1 MTFSAIHS
9 LWCFGM
15 KFFCSFV
22 LIMLIIVAPVFAQT
36 YVSLDAVVYPPGSI
50 LSFSVYANEIE
61 LPEQLNCR
69 LESAATMVMVT
80 AVKGDTTA
88 GRGKSYRL
96 SLPSGIDG
104 PITLSIE
111 GVDASPVMFLI
122 SIPDGEFGTSSGNL
136 EEYPTLSTLFNL
148 AQPYITNIAPY
159 EPIYFLAGTNL
170 TKSKFQYSFKYRLL
184 NPEGSLSESMPW
196 LQGLHL
202 AFTQTSFWDLQSES
216 TPFQDTSY
224 KPELFVLS
232 PNSGLRPNI
241 MDGLFFQ
248 LGYKHE
254 SNGRSG
260 LESRSTNSLYLQS
273 IMVFYDE
280 ESRFGLGLSPK
291 IWVYVAN
298 DNETNPDLSNYRG
311 YFDIE
316 LRLGKAD
323 SLIFGSIVSW
333 AKEGG
338 AIQADL
344 TYPVGQFLG
353 DNLAIYLQLQYVN
366 ALGESLITYQD
377 RTEAFR
383 IGFSVVR

>member
-1 MTFSAIHS
+1 
-9 LWCFGM
+9 
-15 KFFCSFV
+15 
-22 LIMLIIVAPVFAQT
+22 
-36 YVSLDAVVYPPGSI
+36 
-50 LSFSVYANEIE
+50 
-61 LPEQLNCR
+61 
-69 LESAATMVMVT
+69 MVMVA
-80 AVKGDTTA
+80 AVKSGTA
-88 GRGKSYRL
+88 TESVQRYRL
-96 SLPSGIDG
+96 SLPSEIDG
-104 PITLSIE
+104 PITLLIE
-111 GVDASPVMFLI
+111 GVDASPVMFMI
-122 SIPDGEFGTSSGNL
+122 SPPAEGSGTSSGKT
-136 EEYPTLSTLFNL
+136 EEYPTLSSLFDL

-170 TKSKFQYSFKYRLL
+170 AKSKFQFSFKYRLF
-184 NPEGSLSESMPW
+184 NPKGSLNESMPW

-202 AFTQTSFWDLQSES
+202 AFTQTSFWDLKSES
-216 TPFQDTSY
+216 TPFRDTSY

-232 PNSGLRPNI
+232 PNSGLRPNS

-254 SNGRSG
+254 SNGRGG

-291 IWVYVAN
+291 IWFYIAN
-298 DNETNPDLSNYRG
+298 DNETNPDLSAYRG
-311 YFDIE
+311 YFDLE

-323 SLIFGSIVSW
+323 SLIFGSTVSW

-338 AIQADL
+338 SIQADL

-353 DNLAIYLQLQYVN
+353 DNFDIYLQLQYTN
-366 ALGESLITYQD
+366 ALGESLIAYQD